1 MKQYKTTI
9 IAIILIVVAIG
20 GYFLVKNLGV
30 GEPAEPTDDLTGA
43 TSYIFPLGEN
53 AETKSQIAKLE
64 CIAEDHIILEKQSGK
79 WVCTTSPDLDVVA
92 NNVEVII
99 SKLYTE
105 GALVY
110 EGAITP
116 EICEDFGFTGERK
129 FSVSMEDGTSYVIVF
144 GGWNTS
150 GSAGYV
156 WLEGTEKIL
165 LYAKTFCEGLL
176 FNKADLISRKVFNF
190 TDSGQITSVSVYKD
204 GVKHIQLSAILSGT
218 VGEGRTWEMHYP
230 VSRAGNDTN
239 IESFLSVLQAVSI
252 EDIAASACT
261 DLSLY
266 GLEDAGYSVTL
277 TSPQETIS
285 IQIGDKTKDGT
296 GYYFTIGGG
305 NDVYIVVADSI
316 NFLDAD
322 PLLYM
327 DQVVY
332 LVMYTNLSHVQLT
345 MNQKTHIMSF
355 ELDDKNETFYF
366 DGHCVSDPTSDY
378 EKEFKNLLTSFYFLE
393 MTGLELDGAPEVP
406 GEILCQIRYV
416 LADGAVNTV
425 TCTVRDETTMYY
437 YVNDRYIGGYGPR
450 YLLTS
455 DAQNYGIQG
464 CLETLMKCLKMD
476 A

>member
-30 GEPAEPTDDLTGA
+30 GEPAEPTDDLTGE
-43 TSYIFPLGEN
+43 TSYIFPFGAN
-53 AETKSQIAKLE
+53 TGTKSQIAKLE
-64 CIAEDHIILEKQSGK
+64 CIAEDHIVLEKQSGK
-79 WVCTTSPDLDVVA
+79 WVCTTSPDLEVVA

-99 SKLYTE
+99 NKMYTG

-116 EICEDFGFTGERK
+116 EIREDFGLTGERE
-129 FSVSMEDGTSYVIVF
+129 FSVTLHDGTSYIVVF
-144 GGWNTS
+144 GGLNTS

-165 LYAKTFCEGLL
+165 LYAKTFSEGLL

-190 TDSGQITSVSVYKD
+190 TDSGQITNVSVYKN
-204 GVKHIQLSAILSGT
+204 GVKHVQLSAILSGN

-239 IESFLSVLQAVSI
+239 IESFLSVLEAISV
-252 EDIAASACT
+252 EDIVASACT

-277 TSPQETIS
+277 TAPQETTS
-285 IQIGDKTKDGT
+285 LQIGDKTKDGT
-296 GYYFTIGGG
+296 GYYCTVNGG
-305 NDVYIVVADSI
+305 NDVYLVAVDSI
-316 NFLDAD
+316 NFLDAA

-332 LVMYTNLSHVQLT
+332 LEMYTNLSQVQLT
-345 MNQKTHIMSF
+345 LNQKTHTMDF
-355 ELDDKNETFYF
+355 ELDDEKETFYF
-366 DGHCVSDPTSDY
+366 DGHCVSNPTSDY

-406 GEILCQIRYV
+406 GEILCQIRYR
-416 LADGAVNTV
+416 LTNGTVNTV

-464 CLETLMKCLKMD
+464 CLEALAKCLKID